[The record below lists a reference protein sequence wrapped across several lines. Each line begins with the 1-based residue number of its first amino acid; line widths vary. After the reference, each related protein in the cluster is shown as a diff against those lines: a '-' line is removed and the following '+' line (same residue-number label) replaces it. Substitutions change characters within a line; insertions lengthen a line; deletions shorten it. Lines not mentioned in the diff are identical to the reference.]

1 MEKVEQ
7 SERIKAHVMKTFFVE
22 VFGVMKEKYPRQELV
37 RQFGDKD
44 LIEMEIALY
53 AERKRDNP

>member
-1 MEKVEQ
+1 MEKMEQ

-22 VFGVMKEKYPRQELV
+22 VFGVMKKKYPRQELV

-44 LIEMEIALY
+44 LTEMEIALY
-53 AERKRDNP
+53 AERKRNNA